1 MHSDLIEILGLKI
14 QSYGLCMAMG
24 FILCYWFAR
33 KLAKLSGRRPEE
45 VDTLILMAA
54 VTGVIGARIVFV
66 AQNWAT
72 EFAANPMRIFAFWEG
87 GLVFYGGLLL
97 AIVAFIVYAKMKG
110 ERIFSLGDFCLVFVP
125 LGHAFGRLGCFM
137 HGCCYGA
144 LCGDS
149 ALGVCF
155 PPRSP
160 AFMNQVAQ
168 GVISPYALKALPV
181 WPTQLFE
188 AAGCLLLFGALWWV
202 YRKWAKTLPGLT
214 VACYTL
220 GYALLRFVG
229 ECLRDDPRGATVL
242 GMSFSQAIS
251 VGLAAFG
258 LVVIG
263 IILWEHRNGSKSA

>member
-14 QSYGLCMAMG
+14 QSYGLCMAVG

-168 GVISPYALKALPV
+168 GLISPYALKSLPV

-202 YRKWAKTLPGLT
+202 YRQWAKTLPGLT

-242 GMSFSQAIS
+242 EMSFSQAIS